1 MQNTTFDVK
10 VPGKLMIAGE
20 YAVTEPNQASIV
32 VAVDRYISAKITV
45 SDRNKLTLP
54 QLELNDVTWDITSGM
69 VDFQEYD
76 NRLRF
81 IKNTFQVVYNYLH
94 EQNMDIIPF
103 HLAVTSELDDPSG
116 RKYGLGS
123 SAAIVVAVVTA
134 MLKLHESEKEISNP
148 EKIFKL
154 AAIAHFKTQ
163 GNGSCADIAAS
174 TFGGWLHYTAFQAD
188 WLIEKIH
195 KESSISDLLTV
206 DWPML
211 SISSITPPKN
221 LAFYVGWTG
230 EAASTAPMVT
240 KIQQFRKK
248 NPTVYRAFL
257 EESNRAVALIVKGFN
272 QDNATYVLQGIKQ
285 NRHVLCHISEQADT
299 IIETDQLRKLA
310 NIAEEYGSG
319 KSSGAGGGDCGIAF
333 VSDRSQVKQLKAD
346 WLEAE
351 IKPLNLQ
358 ASDQG
363 AFVSF

>member
-1 MQNTTFDVK
+1 MQNTTYDVK

-20 YAVTEPNQASIV
+20 YAVTESNQASIV
-32 VAVDRYISAKITV
+32 VAVNRYISAKIAV

-54 QLELNDVTWDITSGM
+54 QLDLDNLTWDLTSGM
-69 VDFQEYD
+69 VNFQEYD

-81 IKNTFQVVYNYLH
+81 IKNAFHVVYKYLQ
-94 EQNMDIIPF
+94 EQDIDVIPF

-134 MLKLHESEKEISNP
+134 MLKLHEAEKETPNP

-188 WLIEKIH
+188 WLIKKIH
-195 KESSISDLLTV
+195 KESSISELLTV
-206 DWPML
+206 AWPML
-211 SISSITPPKN
+211 SISSITPPNN
-221 LAFYVGWTG
+221 LAFCVGWTG

-240 KIQQFRKK
+240 QIQQFRQK

-272 QDNATYVLQGIKQ
+272 QNDAKSVMQGLKQ
-285 NRHVLCHISEQADT
+285 NRHVLCHISEQANT
-299 IIETDQLRKLA
+299 MIETDKLHKLA
-310 NIAEEYGSG
+310 TIAEQYGSG

-333 VSDRSQVKQLKAD
+333 VEDEAQVKQLKED

-351 IKPLNLQ
+351 IKTLNLQ
-358 ASDQG
+358 ASDHG
-363 AFVSF
+363 AFVSP